1 MDAIIYVVTYKL
13 FYGSGVLNE
22 SLSQESQKV
31 GTLTSLTTTIK
42 TSIVNAINSIVS
54 LFNNLGAF
62 NPKTVLSSTG
72 NFVITMP
79 ENADFV
85 QKTINFSKNVNQLMP
100 FFVYTDG
107 FYNCKPT
114 VAVAIDGKNV
124 TLTIMGTKINSSAQ
138 SLQL

>member
-1 MDAIIYVVTYKL
+1 M
-13 FYGSGVLNE
+13 
-22 SLSQESQKV
+22 ESQKV
-31 GTLTSLTTTIK
+31 GTLNSLTTTIK
-42 TSIVNAINSIVS
+42 TSIVNSINSIVA

-79 ENADFV
+79 ANADFV

-100 FFVYTDG
+100 FFIYTDG
-107 FYNCKPT
+107 FYNCKPV

-124 TLTIMGTKINSSAQ
+124 TLTIMGTKISSSAQ
-138 SLQL
+138 SLQLWYIVNTTM